1 MLRINKLY
9 SCRAEYC
16 QDALGKRIRLMSQHL
31 VDLKG
36 SNFTLTVV
44 HPHTSDPNQLKQ
56 ALSAKVQQAPAFFQG
71 APVVLNVADLA
82 EQADF
87 RRLKRVIREAGL
99 FLVGVS
105 GCINEKQRE
114 TVRKAGLPILTEGKT
129 KEPKPESKPAP
140 EAIEPEPVMTA
151 VATKVI
157 NTPVRSGQR
166 IYAKN
171 CDLIVNNHVSEGAE
185 LIADGH
191 IHVYGIM
198 RGRAAAGADGRPDSS
213 IFCLNMQAEL
223 LSISGQ
229 YALSE
234 QIPTEVWKKATRVVL
249 RDNNIHFEAL

>member
-1 MLRINKLY
+1 
-9 SCRAEYC
+9 
-16 QDALGKRIRLMSQHL
+16 MSQHL

-114 TVRKAGLPILTEGKT
+114 TVRKAGLPILTEGKA
-129 KEPKPESKPAP
+129 KEPKPESKPVP
-140 EAIEPEPVMTA
+140 EAIEPEPVMSA

-157 NTPVRSGQR
+157 NTPVRSGQQ

-171 CDLIVNNHVSEGAE
+171 CDLIVNSHVSAGAE

-191 IHVYGIM
+191 IHIYGVM
-198 RGRAAAGADGRPDSS
+198 RGRAIAGADGRPDSS

-229 YALSE
+229 YALSDK
-234 QIPTEVWKKATRVVL
+234 IPKDVWQKATRVVL

>member
-1 MLRINKLY
+1 M
-9 SCRAEYC
+9 
-16 QDALGKRIRLMSQHL
+16 
-31 VDLKG
+31 
-36 SNFTLTVV
+36 
-44 HPHTSDPNQLKQ
+44 
-56 ALSAKVQQAPAFFQG
+56 
-71 APVVLNVADLA
+71 VLNVADLA

-198 RGRAAAGADGRPDSS
+198 RGRAAARRRWSTR
-213 IFCLNMQAEL
+213 QQHL
-223 LSISGQ
+223 LSQ
-229 YALSE
+229 YAG
-234 QIPTEVWKKATRVVL
+234 RVAVDF
-249 RDNNIHFEAL
+249 RTICSQ